1 MDNPFT
7 WDALTR
13 TPAAA
18 DVFAWPAMVF
28 FVVFA
33 IGFVAAAYLANQGS
47 RRFASHPAHR
57 RAIQHLA
64 GLAVYV
70 FGAGLF
76 FFGVRALNINPFSF
90 GSPIWLWLSVLALI
104 VLAIYAFR
112 YWTHTYPARRAAFD
126 QRQLKESYIRPGK
139 RPAPGTAPVGR
150 TRSSAQKPTEN
161 SQPTGNPPTQ
171 KDIPTPQ

>member
-7 WDALTR
+7 WDNLTR

-18 DVFAWPAMVF
+18 DVFSLPAIVF

-33 IGFVAAAYLANQGS
+33 IGFVGAAFLSNYGA
-47 RRFASHPAHR
+47 RRFGGNPVKR

-64 GLAVYV
+64 GIALYV

-90 GSPIWLWLSVLALI
+90 GSPIWMWLSVVAVIGLA
-104 VLAIYAFR
+104 VYAAR
-112 YWTHTYPARRAAFD
+112 YWRTTYPARLRSY
-126 QRQLKESYIRPGK
+126 QERQLKQQYLKPTRGG
-139 RPAPGTAPVGR
+139 RATAPKAAAPSRAG
-150 TRSSAQKPTEN
+150 
-161 SQPTGNPPTQ
+161 QPTNSPRR
-171 KDIPTPQ
+171 

>member
-1 MDNPFT
+1 MDNPFS

-18 DVFAWPAMVF
+18 DVFAWPAMLF

-33 IGFVAAAYLANQGS
+33 IGFVATAYLSNQGS
-47 RRFASHPAHR
+47 RRFARHPAQR
-57 RAIQHLA
+57 RAIQHCA

-90 GSPIWLWLSVLALI
+90 GSPIWLWLSVIALI
-104 VLAIYAFR
+104 VLAVYIYR
-112 YWTHTYPARRAAFD
+112 YWTHTYPARREAYD
-126 QRQLKESYIRPGK
+126 KRQLKESYIKPGK
-139 RPAPGTAPVGR
+139 RPAPGAATTARPA
-150 TRSSAQKPTEN
+150 RSSAQKPT
-161 SQPTGNPPTQ
+161 GNPPA
-171 KDIPTPQ
+171 